1 MTVVS
6 AYEKLS
12 VQLKMRPTRLY
23 YEKGLRRTAIS
34 LNYDRTYDG
43 IFAIIVRNVHVRKGC
58 SFVNLCSLYI
68 RRKQC
73 VYGM

>member
-12 VQLKMRPTRLY
+12 VPACVY
-23 YEKGLRRTAIS
+23 YEKGLRGTAII

-43 IFAIIVRNVHVRKGC
+43 IFAIIVRNIHVRKGA
-58 SFVNLCSLYI
+58 FI
-68 RRKQC
+68 RKLK
-73 VYGM
+73 